1 MDSALSITAA
11 TLAAAL
17 ATLGLPP
24 GAAVLA
30 HSSLRSFGHVE
41 GGADGVIDGLLAAAG
56 PAGTVMAPTLTGS
69 EALSPANPPRFDP
82 AATPCWTGRIP
93 ETLSRRPGAVRSLH
107 PTHSV
112 AAVGADAAALT
123 AGHARSVTPCDEL
136 SPYGALARRADG
148 YVLLLGVDH
157 ESSTLFHHVEE
168 LAGLPYHMQPGF
180 ALATQVVGGVAQ
192 ERPVMLHR
200 YGAARCFNR
209 MEPLFSA
216 LGIQRTGQIGAAT
229 VRLVHAAGMVAAVLA
244 AVRADPSILLADPIS
259 PDQERCA

>member
-1 MDSALSITAA
+1 MSITSITPT
-11 TLAAAL
+11 TLAAGL
-17 ATLGLPP
+17 AALGLPA
-24 GAAVLA
+24 GAAVLV

-41 GGADGVIDGLLAAAG
+41 GGADAVIDGLLAAVG

-69 EALSPANPPRFDP
+69 EALSPANPPIFDP

-93 ETLSRRPGAVRSLH
+93 ETLRLRPGAVRSLH

-112 AAVGADAAALT
+112 AALGADAADLT

-136 SPYGALARRADG
+136 SPYGALARRAGG

-168 LAGLPYHMQPGF
+168 LAGLAYHMQPGF
-180 ALATQVVGGVAQ
+180 AEAIQIVDGVAHK
-192 ERPVMLHR
+192 RPIMLHR
-200 YGAARCFNR
+200 YGASRCFSR
-209 MEPLFSA
+209 LEPLFSA

-229 VRLVHAAGMVAAVLA
+229 VRLVHAAEMVAAALA
-244 AVRADPSILLADPIS
+244 AVRADPRILLS
-259 PDQERCA
+259 E